1 MRKVTSIVASLALL
15 AAYAAAQGKPVM
27 VYVTEQGK
35 SYHVKNCRLKH
46 GSKGMALAEAKKKG
60 YKPCKI
66 CKPPQ

>member
-1 MRKVTSIVASLALL
+1 MRKVVNIVASLALL
-15 AAYAAAQGKPVM
+15 SAFAAAQGKPVM

-46 GSKGMALAEAKKKG
+46 GSKGMPLAEAKKKG